1 MNYEDRK
8 YLYLFESM
16 SVWSSLDS
24 EDVILYFSCRLM
36 FDRRSRNFV
45 FNDTSSSNSKTIL
58 SKYFLLLLFGVSTFT
73 FYLSNFFE
81 SVLLLLLE

>member
-1 MNYEDRK
+1 
-8 YLYLFESM
+8 M

-24 EDVILYFSCRLM
+24 EDVILYFACRLM

-45 FNDTSSSNSKTIL
+45 FNDTSSSNSKTML
-58 SKYFLLLLFGVSTFT
+58 SKYFLLLLLLFGVSTFT
-73 FYLSNFFE
+73 FYLSIFLE

>member
-1 MNYEDRK
+1 MFLHCNGRYMNYEDRK

-24 EDVILYFSCRLM
+24 EDVILYFACHLM
-36 FDRRSRNFV
+36 FDRRSRNFF

-58 SKYFLLLLFGVSTFT
+58 SKYFLLLLFT
-73 FYLSNFFE
+73 
-81 SVLLLLLE
+81 

>member
-1 MNYEDRK
+1 MVDILMNYEDRK

-24 EDVILYFSCRLM
+24 EDVILYFACHLM

-45 FNDTSSSNSKTIL
+45 FNVTSSSNSKTIL
-58 SKYFLLLLFGVSTFT
+58 SKYFLLLLFT
-73 FYLSNFFE
+73 
-81 SVLLLLLE
+81 